1 MPPRHPRGRTPRSG
15 GQAGRS
21 GSAGS
26 LPGVPEILDDAGL
39 DPAVPAEAPAEPRR
53 WWGRPL
59 AEVRWQAELARLLVD
74 PVFRG
79 EGVQRGDGMPVLLMP
94 GFLAGD
100 NSLGVMSGWLER
112 MGYDPHG
119 SGMVFNVDCSDRA
132 LDRLDARL
140 ADIHECTGRRVAL
153 IGHSRGA
160 HFAKALA
167 HRRRERV
174 AGVISLGAGL
184 DTPFDISLPTKAAVA
199 AARALQPARRQPGCF
214 TDRCG
219 CGFARDYAAPFPDAL
234 PLTSIYSRGDGVV
247 WWEACIVPYADNVEV
262 TGSHVGLA
270 FNRKAYRVV
279 AEALAAMGRA
289 GS

>member
-1 MPPRHPRGRTPRSG
+1 V
-15 GQAGRS
+15 
-21 GSAGS
+21 GS
-26 LPGVPEILDDAGL
+26 LPGVTELLDEAGL
-39 DPAVPAEAPAEPRR
+39 DPAVPVAPPAEPRR

-74 PVFRG
+74 PVYRG
-79 EGVQRGDGMPVLLMP
+79 DGVPRGDGMPALLMP

-100 NSLGVMSGWLER
+100 MSLSVLHGWLER
-112 MGYDPHG
+112 IGYEPNG

-132 LDRLDARL
+132 FTRLDARL
-140 ADIHECTGRRVAL
+140 ADIHERAGRKVAL

-167 HRRRERV
+167 HRRPERV

-199 AARALQPARRQPGCF
+199 VARAAQASRRREGCF
-214 TDRCG
+214 TARCG
-219 CGFARDYAAPFPDAL
+219 CPFSRHYAGPFPDGV

-247 WWEACIVPYADNVEV
+247 WWEACVVPYAHNVEV

-270 FNRKAYRVV
+270 FNRKAYRAV
-279 AEALAAMGRA
+279 AEALAAMPG
-289 GS
+289 